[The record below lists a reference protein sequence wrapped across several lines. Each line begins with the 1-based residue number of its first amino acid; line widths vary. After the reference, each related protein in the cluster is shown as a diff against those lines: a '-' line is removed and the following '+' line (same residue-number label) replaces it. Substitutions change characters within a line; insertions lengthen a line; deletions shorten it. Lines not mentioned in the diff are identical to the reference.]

1 MSDEKDPKAPP
12 PHSWMQNSG
21 KLPKKNQSLPA
32 EPPVWP
38 SEPQRVQP
46 KQQPPAPTPYQ
57 PPPPFRPPDT
67 RTYQPTGFADAP
79 TQPLAPL
86 QGANTINNHAPDDS
100 LASASMIIGVIVS
113 CFMIVGLVPCLG
125 WLNWFTLSVGGVNLI
140 ISVIAL
146 LNAKTDKSR
155 NMATIGLVVTLLAC
169 AIGFVRL
176 LLGACIF

>member
-21 KLPKKNQSLPA
+21 KLPKENQPPPV

-38 SEPQRVQP
+38 SEPQQVSPHQ
-46 KQQPPAPTPYQ
+46 QQPAPPYQ
-57 PPPPFRPPDT
+57 PPPPYRQPTPRP
-67 RTYQPTGFADAP
+67 YQPPGFADAP

-86 QGANTINNHAPDDS
+86 QRANFVNPHPPDDS
-100 LASASMIIGVIVS
+100 LASASMIISVIVS

-140 ISVIAL
+140 ISIIAL

-155 NMATIGLVVTLLAC
+155 NMATIGLVVTGLAC